1 MTRTLKV
8 LLIIAIVIS
17 AVQVAAL
24 IVDLLTPAREMTSP
38 IQRFAA
44 EAELRWKVYLASAV
58 ASLLLSLLLHR
69 WSRVAGNA
77 TLIAGIY
84 LMVLANNG
92 GLFARGY
99 EVPRLVTSIL
109 TLAFLLLVAIR
120 DARLGSG
127 AGELPHSRA
136 DA

>member
-1 MTRTLKV
+1 MNRTLKV
-8 LLIIAIVIS
+8 LLVIAIVIS

-24 IVDLLTPAREMTSP
+24 VVDLLTPERQIASP
-38 IQRFAA
+38 LQGFAA
-44 EAELRWKVYLASAV
+44 EAAVRWRVYLASAV
-58 ASLLLSLLLHR
+58 VFLLVGFLLR
-69 WSRVAGNA
+69 RRRRMAGDA
-77 TLIAGIY
+77 MVIAAIY
-84 LMVLANNG
+84 LMILANNG

-120 DARLGSG
+120 DVPLRPG
-127 AGELPHSRA
+127 A

>member
-1 MTRTLKV
+1 MNRTLKV
-8 LLIIAIVIS
+8 LLVIAIVIS

-24 IVDLLTPAREMTSP
+24 AVDLLTPERETASP
-38 IQRFAA
+38 LQGFAA
-44 EAELRWKVYLASAV
+44 EAAVRWRVYLASGV
-58 ASLLLSLLLHR
+58 VFLLVGFLLRRHR
-69 WSRVAGNA
+69 R
-77 TLIAGIY
+77 IAGDAMVISAVY
-84 LMVLANNG
+84 LMILANNG

-120 DARLGSG
+120 DVPVRQG
-127 AGELPHSRA
+127 A